1 MSRVFAFSLT
11 AALNPSLLAAV
22 TVMLTLP
29 SPRRLLSGYFLGA
42 ALTSV
47 TCGLLLAFL
56 WPGSSTASTAK
67 RTINPVLDLA
77 FGVLVLLIVARVAR
91 GRDRR
96 ARAWREHRR
105 EKAKDKPPPRWN
117 RVLSKGSARDTFIV
131 GIVLSFPGASY
142 IAGMDALHKQHLATV
157 PTVLAVIAFNI
168 IMLALVEIPLL
179 SYAIRPESTDAA
191 VQRFNGWLTRRGAQ
205 VALIAGAAIGIF
217 LIARGTTRLL
227 S

>member
-91 GRDRR
+91 GRADEPARGASTGARKRKTSRR
-96 ARAWREHRR
+96 PA
-105 EKAKDKPPPRWN
+105 
-117 RVLSKGSARDTFIV
+117 GSA
-131 GIVLSFPGASY
+131 S
-142 IAGMDALHKQHLATV
+142 
-157 PTVLAVIAFNI
+157 
-168 IMLALVEIPLL
+168 
-179 SYAIRPESTDAA
+179 
-191 VQRFNGWLTRRGAQ
+191 
-205 VALIAGAAIGIF
+205 
-217 LIARGTTRLL
+217 
-227 S
+227 